1 MFYEK
6 IFFIFTALIC
16 VLFQSCD
23 TSVNQT
29 NALDF
34 ENKINVGTVETPSII
49 GKWYYNSEDDRYYYQ
64 FISNGTV
71 YYQYYQ
77 NIGSETSALNTFIT
91 KIGNWSY
98 LNIEKNSFSISWDD
112 SIACWYDII
121 SEDNEK
127 LVVKRR
133 EDGPVGLGLGDV
145 TNLLKSAKTV
155 VYTVDEEIKG
165 LIGTWYYDETKNGKS
180 IKFQVDGICY
190 CKYYQNYG
198 SGTFSNL
205 NGWVTRKGVWHYSK
219 ENKLLSITMNS
230 EISYYYD
237 ISDLSST
244 TVTLKLPS
252 DSPAGTSIVYSANPL
267 YK

>member
-1 MFYEK
+1 MAHYFTNDNIEHNRK
-6 IFFIFTALIC
+6 IIKVKIK
-16 VLFQSCD
+16 
-23 TSVNQT
+23 NQ
-29 NALDF
+29 DF
-34 ENKINVGTVETPSII
+34 
-49 GKWYYNSEDDRYYYQ
+49 Q
-64 FISNGTV
+64 FITDNGVFSKNGMDFGTRTLLE
-71 YYQYYQ
+71 
-77 NIGSETSALNTFIT
+77 NLN
-91 KIGNWSY
+91 Y
-98 LNIEKNSFSISWDD
+98 
-112 SIACWYDII
+112 
-121 SEDNEK
+121 
-127 LVVKRR
+127 
-133 EDGPVGLGLGDV
+133 
-145 TNLLKSAKTV
+145 
-155 VYTVDEEIKG
+155 EEIKG

-219 ENKLLSITMNS
+219 ENKLLSITMDS

-244 TVTLKLPS
+244 TVTLKLSS